1 MTDHLRI
8 APFTGLRYNA
18 GKVADIS
25 AVVAPPYDMI
35 SAEEQAKLYEKHPLN
50 VVRLI
55 LARDGEGG
63 TPDRYAQAAATYAGW
78 KEEGVLVRE
87 EEPAIYAYR
96 QDYEWEGQTYQ
107 RLGFIARVALTE
119 FGEGAFPHE
128 STLSGPKADRLR
140 LMTACRANFSSIFS
154 LFSDSGGRIQ
164 DRLEAETASPPLV
177 ELVDDKGVGHK
188 LWRLSRPEF
197 HSWINEQMRDRQ
209 FIIADGHHRYETAL
223 EYRRRMREDPDGVR
237 GDSDYVMMFLAPIE
251 SSGLTILPFH
261 RLVSVGD
268 PAAAMERIGK
278 AFDITETALPEES
291 GPARERIGAF
301 LDESDREVPT
311 FAVYLGG
318 RTFLGLRLKDDFD
331 MTPYVRPGTS
341 PQVAELDVTILHHV
355 ILGGLLGL
363 DEPDLVQKGGISF
376 LSRTEDAFP
385 RVKAGAGKAAFFLRP
400 TRKEQVW
407 DIAMSGQKMPQKST
421 NFYPKLTTG
430 LVINEI

>member
-8 APFTGLRYNA
+8 APFIGLRYSA
-18 GKVADIS
+18 GKVPDIS

-35 SAEEQAKLYEKHPLN
+35 SGEEQASLYERHPLN

-55 LARDGEGG
+55 LARDAEDGSS
-63 TPDRYAQAAATYAGW
+63 DRYGQAAATYASW

-96 QDYEWEGQTYQ
+96 QDYEWAGHTYQ

-154 LFSDSGGRIQ
+154 LFSDAGGRIQ

-177 ELVDDKGVGHK
+177 ELEDDKGVGHK

-223 EYRRRMREDPDGVR
+223 EYRRRVREDPEGVR

-268 PAAAMERIGK
+268 RAVAMEKLGK
-278 AFDITETALPEES
+278 AFDISEIALPEED
-291 GPARERIGAF
+291 GQAREAVDAF

-311 FAVYLGG
+311 FAAYFGG
-318 RTFLGLRLKDDFD
+318 PTFQGLRLKDDFD
-331 MTPYVRPGTS
+331 MTDMVRPGTS
-341 PQVAELDVTILHHV
+341 PQVAALDVTILHHV
-355 ILGGLLGL
+355 IFGGLLGL
-363 DEPDLVQKGGISF
+363 DEPNLVQEGEISF
-376 LSRTEDAFP
+376 LSRPEDAFS
-385 RVKAGAGKAAFFLRP
+385 RVRAGGDKAAFFLRP

-430 LVINEI
+430 LVINEL